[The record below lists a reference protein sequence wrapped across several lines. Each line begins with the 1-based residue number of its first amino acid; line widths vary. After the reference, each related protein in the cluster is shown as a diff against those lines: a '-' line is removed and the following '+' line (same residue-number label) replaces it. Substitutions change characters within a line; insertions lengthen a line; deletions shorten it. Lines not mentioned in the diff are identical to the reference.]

1 MTGTAELILFGIK
14 AGIRLAQQG
23 KRIYVETT
31 IERDLTLP
39 LPNFNF
45 EPSIGTA
52 DGYFHGAG
60 QVYLNENPDL
70 KELYDISMKQTRE
83 MTEDEKRRYMAFFVD
98 YQRDD
103 NIRAGEVDGNGI
115 GLTKE
120 ALLSIVNVRQ
130 WANRKSPFPS
140 PFQRIVGT
148 LIEVG
153 IDYFANMPGAI
164 DEKSSTGRVLKGF
177 LKSIDNIDFAQEKV
191 DVLIRDLFIAAI
203 ETIGDNPDLL
213 NADKKTEKLVEAVAT
228 GLIKDAKER
237 IEKLGGQ
244 DLDKRENVQDWTQLV
259 FRSVLA
265 NAGEVI
271 YAGPGFY
278 LGIDDPANQALVSSV
293 GKSILDV
300 IIDSDTVDLSKLIS
314 REGLDTI
321 VKSALKTVSENPELI
336 GIDHKGLINIL
347 SQIALDLADS
357 SMILGPDIIPEV
369 MRLVLEKTA
378 GNVKFLWPEE
388 FRNDPAKHLL
398 ITASRELLDQLSKTP
413 EEGKWALRLSKNHV
427 VEILNAALDEVVE
440 NPGWLIKAAGK
451 ENSILA
457 TAVGAALAALRDIPS
472 GGRISARAVQNVIE
486 AAIMAVALR
495 RDLIY
500 EIPLFGKQQ
509 MAIMA
514 VLEIIIDTIMPAN
527 VESDVLWILGR
538 TEIFVEIISTVLSKI
553 SETGVSEDVLLKIR
567 KSLDETVQAIAAGK
581 QFSLDPLL
589 ITIENISM
597 E

>member
-1 MTGTAELILFGIK
+1 MTGMAELILFGIK

-23 KRIYVETT
+23 KRIYIETT

-39 LPNFNF
+39 LPNFDIK
-45 EPSIGTA
+45 PSIGTA

-60 QVYLNENPDL
+60 QIYVDENPDL

-83 MTEDEKRRYMAFFVD
+83 MTKDEKRRYMAFYVD
-98 YQRDD
+98 YQRDG
-103 NIRAGEVDGNGI
+103 NIRAGEVDGDDI
-115 GLTKE
+115 GLSKE
-120 ALLSIVNVRQ
+120 ALLSIVSVRQ

-140 PFQRIVGT
+140 PFQRIAGT

-153 IDYFANMPGAI
+153 IDYFANIPGAV

-177 LKSIDNIDFAQEKV
+177 LKSIDNIDFAEEKV
-191 DVLIRDLFIAAI
+191 DVLIRDLFIAVI
-203 ETIGDNPDLL
+203 ETIGDNPALL

-259 FRSVLA
+259 LRSVLA

-271 YAGPGFY
+271 YASPGFY
-278 LGIDDPANQALVSSV
+278 LEIDDPVNQVLVGSV
-293 GKSILDV
+293 GKSVLDV

-321 VKSALKTVSENPELI
+321 VRAALKTVSENPELI
-336 GIDHKGLINIL
+336 GIDHKGLTNIL
-347 SQIALDLADS
+347 SQIAIELADS
-357 SMILGPDIIPEV
+357 SRVLGPDIIPEV

-378 GNVKFLWPEE
+378 GNVEFLWPDE

-398 ITASRELLDQLSKTP
+398 ITASSQLLNLLSKTP
-413 EEGKWALRLSKNHV
+413 GEGQWALRLSKSQV
-427 VEILNAALDEVVE
+427 VELLNAVLDEVVE
-440 NPGWLIKAAGK
+440 NPGWLIRVAGK
-451 ENSILA
+451 ESSTLA
-457 TAVGAALAALRDIPS
+457 TAIEAALAVLRNIPP
-472 GGRISARAVQNVIE
+472 GRISPETLLNVIE
-486 AAIMAVALR
+486 ATITAVALR

-509 MAIMA
+509 MAILA
-514 VLEIIIDTIMPAN
+514 VLEVVIDTIMPVNAKP
-527 VESDVLWILGR
+527 DVLWILGR
-538 TEIFVEIISTVLSKI
+538 TEIFVEIVSTVLSRI
-553 SETGVSEDVLLKIR
+553 SETGVSEEILLKIR
-567 KSLDETVQAIAAGK
+567 KALNETVEVIAAGK
-581 QFSLDPLL
+581 QFSLEPLL

-597 E
+597 V